1 MEQSEIL
8 DALADVSE
16 DLAIEILSSFDEED
30 YPHLGKSAERLIRA
44 ANILLEHDIHVPFS
58 VSEVI
63 RLHKQS
69 LS

>member
-16 DLAIEILSSFDEED
+16 DLAIEILSSFAEED
-30 YPHLGKSAERLIRA
+30 YPHLDKTAERLIRA
-44 ANILLEHDIHVPFS
+44 ANILLKNDIHVPFS
-58 VSEVI
+58 VREVI
-63 RLHKQS
+63 RLYQKG